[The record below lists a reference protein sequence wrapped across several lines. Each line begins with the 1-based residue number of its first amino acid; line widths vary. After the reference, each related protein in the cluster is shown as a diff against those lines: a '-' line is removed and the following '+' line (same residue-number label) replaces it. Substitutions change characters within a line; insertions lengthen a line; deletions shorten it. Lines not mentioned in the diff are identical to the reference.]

1 MVTQTA
7 LDWDALEQEAVR
19 LLSEYI
25 ALDTSNPPGN
35 ESIAARWFA
44 DLLAREG
51 IESAFYAA
59 APERESLIARLP
71 GDDAALAGQQNAVV
85 LLNHTDVVPVQE
97 QYWTQPPFAGVVRD
111 GLVWG
116 RGALD
121 MKSLGILEYLAFVLV
136 KRLGLPHRRELAF
149 FAIADE
155 EAGGEAGV
163 EWFAAHHP
171 ELLRAYVVINEGSG
185 GMAGFM
191 GSERPVFGFAAAE
204 KTPLWLRLR
213 TEGPPGHGSMPHA
226 KNALARLTRALGKV
240 LDWER
245 PRRIAPEVAPL
256 FAALTAAGMMEA
268 VTDAAAAERL
278 AAKDPWINALTQDTI
293 SLTSCT
299 AGIKVNV
306 IPAMCEATL
315 DCRLLPG
322 SDAAAFTEA
331 LAAQIDDPEVI
342 IERIFS
348 AEGPSSSLDHPAV
361 GVFREVVREHV
372 EDALVAP
379 MVCVG
384 FTDSRTF
391 RQQGTPAFG
400 FSPILATEQERRTV
414 HGHDERVQIESLRLG
429 LQILFAAV
437 QRLIA

>member
-1 MVTQTA
+1 MTTQPA

-19 LLSEYI
+19 LLAEYL
-25 ALDTSNPPGN
+25 ALDTSNPSGN

-44 DLLAREG
+44 DLLGREG
-51 IESAFYAA
+51 ITSDFYAA

-71 GDDAALAGQQNAVV
+71 GSDPVLSGQENAVV
-85 LLNHTDVVPVQE
+85 LLNHTDVVPVE
-97 QYWTQPPFAGVVRD
+97 AEYWSHPPFAGVVRD

-121 MKSLGILEYLAFVLV
+121 MKSLGILEYLAFVLI
-136 KRLGLPHRRELAF
+136 KRLGLPHRRDLVF

-163 EWFAAHHP
+163 EWFTKHHP
-171 ELLRAYVVINEGSG
+171 ELLRAYVVVNEGAG

-191 GSERPVFGFAAAE
+191 GSDRPVFGFAAAE

-213 TEGPPGHGSMPHA
+213 TEGPPGHGSMPRA
-226 KNALARLTRALGKV
+226 SNALNRLTRALGKV

-245 PRRIAPEVAPL
+245 ERRIVPEVAPL
-256 FAALTAAGMMEA
+256 FEALAAAGMMEPL
-268 VTDAAAAERL
+268 TDTATAARL
-278 AAKDPWINALTQDTI
+278 AEKDPWVNALTQDTI
-293 SLTSCT
+293 SLTTCT

-306 IPAMCEATL
+306 IPASCEATL

-322 SDAAAFTEA
+322 TDSAGFIAE
-331 LAAQIDDPEVI
+331 LAAQIDDPEVR
-342 IERIFS
+342 IERIFT
-348 AEGPSSSLDHPAV
+348 AEGPSSSLDHPVV
-361 GVFREVVREHV
+361 GVFREVIREYL
-372 EDALVAP
+372 EDAVVVP
-379 MVCVG
+379 MVCAG

-400 FSPILATEQERRTV
+400 FSPILATEEERRTV
-414 HGHDERVQIESLRLG
+414 HGHDERVQIDKLGLG
-429 LQILFAAV
+429 LQILFAVV